1 MGLYG
6 SRALVLVLA
15 ALLLGACS
23 DDGDAADKGAPDA
36 ARDAGPPKDVSP
48 DKPAPDSAASPDT
61 APVPDKGPVADAPDP
76 DGSHL
81 TLLTNENPCKTE
93 TASII
98 PDPSE
103 YGHLFAA
110 RLTPKKYPFTVTN
123 IRYQLSRG
131 KDKCANVIAHRVEIY
146 VSKKTTPD
154 NSPTPTAT
162 LKVPATTVIAGP
174 RKVALTLP
182 KPITLQTGEHIFIA
196 VEMATDKTKQVICID
211 VCDKNGIKDR
221 NYWSNAVKAPY
232 KWATL
237 DSFNMKV
244 NAMIEALGY

>member
-61 APVPDKGPVADAPDP
+61 APVPDKGPVADALDP
-76 DGSHL
+76 DGSNL

-93 TASII
+93 KASII
-98 PDPSE
+98 PDAKE
-103 YGHLFAA
+103 FGHLFAV
-110 RLTPKKYPFTVTN
+110 RLTPKTYPFTVTN
-123 IRYQLSRG
+123 LRYTLSRG
-131 KDKCANVIAHRVEIY
+131 KDSCANVIAHRVEVY
-146 VSKKTTPD
+146 VSSKTTPD
-154 NSPTPTAT
+154 NSPTIKAT
-162 LKVPATTVIAGP
+162 INVPATTVMVGA
-174 RKVALTLP
+174 RLVTLTLP
-182 KPITLQTGEHIFIA
+182 TPIKLQTGEHIFVA
-196 VEMATDKTKQVICID
+196 VEMATDKTKKVICMD
-211 VCDKNGIKDR
+211 VCDKNGTTDR
-221 NYWSNAVKAPY
+221 NYWSNATKPPY

-237 DSFNMKV
+237 ASFGMKV